1 MGFSGTCLTNT
12 DWAYQMANYV
22 PGDGAGFF
30 NTFVKVWMDVTPLN
44 GFIFCIGDR
53 PGSWI
58 VGNQY
63 GTSSQLYD
71 SYQGHTYLRNFFI
84 SPTDM
89 EDWGTLGF
97 YTTLFCPSGTTA
109 DQYTELSVAFAF
121 NKCGTAQV
129 NFLLSIS
136 PDTFECFVE
145 KLSPAL
151 SRAVGMVPEFTFGI
165 SVDRKMSNTVTLAH
179 GDGDSIEVADITMG
193 AHLGLS
199 VLVRLSVGQILGCG
213 DTLGDVLA
221 GDIQMQAVV
230 AYDGDLSAYDY
241 ECSHEVSR
249 VSL

>member
-97 YTTLFCPSGTTA
+97 YTTLLLGICLDHSPSERLA
-109 DQYTELSVAFAF
+109 
-121 NKCGTAQV
+121 
-129 NFLLSIS
+129 
-136 PDTFECFVE
+136 
-145 KLSPAL
+145 AL
-151 SRAVGMVPEFTFGI
+151 FWGGYVL
-165 SVDRKMSNTVTLAH
+165 TLNPKP
-179 GDGDSIEVADITMG
+179 
-193 AHLGLS
+193 
-199 VLVRLSVGQILGCG
+199 
-213 DTLGDVLA
+213 
-221 GDIQMQAVV
+221 
-230 AYDGDLSAYDY
+230 
-241 ECSHEVSR
+241 
-249 VSL
+249 